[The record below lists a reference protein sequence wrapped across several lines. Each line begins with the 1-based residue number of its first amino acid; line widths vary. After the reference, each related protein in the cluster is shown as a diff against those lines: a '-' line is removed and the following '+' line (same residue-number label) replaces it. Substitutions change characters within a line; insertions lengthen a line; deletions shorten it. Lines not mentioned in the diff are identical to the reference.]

1 MGDFWGELCAS
12 RELASVWADA
22 LFDGLRENWE
32 RHEPGNYFHD
42 TPVCLSSL
50 LAAGRY
56 QRLLELLDKA
66 PLVWWR
72 DRHWGVRA
80 LAAMGKQAEAIAYAE
95 ASRRLSDDPSEIA
108 RVCEEILLSMG
119 QAQEAYERYAIV
131 ANQGTS
137 YLGTYRAIVRRYP
150 EKAPA
155 EILRDLIQSTPGE
168 EGKWFATAKAA
179 GLLDLAIDL
188 ANRSP
193 SDPRTLARAARDF
206 MDKNPAFALEAGL
219 AALRWLGQG
228 YGYEVTSAD
237 VRTTY
242 SQTMQVAERLGCDDE
257 IRARVREL
265 MANGGFVAE
274 LLGRELGPA
283 GQRRTSKKS

>member
-1 MGDFWGELCAS
+1 MG
-12 RELASVWADA
+12 R
-22 LFDGLRENWE
+22 
-32 RHEPGNYFHD
+32 
-42 TPVCLSSL
+42 
-50 LAAGRY
+50 
-56 QRLLELLDKA
+56 
-66 PLVWWR
+66 
-72 DRHWGVRA
+72 
-80 LAAMGKQAEAIAYAE
+80 QAEAIAYAE
-95 ASRRLSDDPSEIA
+95 ASRGPNDDPSAIA
-108 RVCEEILLSMG
+108 RVCEEIPLSMG
-119 QAQEAYERYAIV
+119 QAQETYERYAIA

-137 YLGTYRAIVRRYP
+137 YLGTYRAIIRKYP

-155 EILRDLIQSTPGE
+155 EILRNLFQSAPGE

-219 AALRWLGQG
+219 AALRWLGQD

-242 SQTMQVAERLGCDDE
+242 SQTMHVAERLGCGDE

-265 MANGGFVAE
+265 TANGGFVAE
-274 LLGRELGPA
+274 VLGRELGP
-283 GQRRTSKKS
+283 GGRRRTSKKS

>member
-1 MGDFWGELCAS
+1 MGCG
-12 RELASVWADA
+12 RTGSVTNPATN
-22 LFDGLRENWE
+22 F
-32 RHEPGNYFHD
+32 PG

-56 QRLLELLDKA
+56 QQLLELLDKA
-66 PLVWWR
+66 PLLWWR
-72 DRHWGVRA
+72 DRHWGVGA

-95 ASRRLSDDPSEIA
+95 ASRGLSDDPSAIA
-108 RVCEEILLSMG
+108 RVCEEILLSVG
-119 QAQEAYERYAIV
+119 QAEEAYERYAIA
-131 ANQGTS
+131 ANQSTS
-137 YLGTYRAIVRRYP
+137 YLGTYRAIIRKYP

-179 GLLDLAIDL
+179 GLLDLAIEL

-206 MDKNPAFALEAGL
+206 RDENPAFALEAGL

-228 YGYEVTSAD
+228 YGYEVAEAD
-237 VRTTY
+237 VWTTY
-242 SQTMQVAERLGCDDE
+242 SHTTQVAERLGRRDE
-257 IRARVREL
+257 IRTRIREL
-265 MANGGFVAE
+265 AANGGFVAE
-274 LLGRELGPA
+274 VLGRELGPG
-283 GQRRTSKKS
+283 GQPGSSKKS